1 MTYITCQDL
10 CIDPLKTLLCNS
22 MGLRK
27 PRRDFRLRTSDFRL
41 QTWRVECRKQRRL
54 RRSRYGTPGPNFLWH
69 IDGWDK
75 LAPFGTFI
83 HEAVDGFSRRIL
95 WLAVN
100 STNKNP
106 SIISFSRLC
115 ITQISLSKIFSQFP
129 RETIFNSAYSL
140 HPHRFLWSL
149 LSKWLMPEIQRPN
162 QTRSTKVASL
172 ESEVWNL
179 NSEFSLHLPPKF
191 PVCKK

>member
-1 MTYITCQDL
+1 
-10 CIDPLKTLLCNS
+10 

-41 QTWRVECRKQRRL
+41 QTWRVALECRKQRRL

-69 IDGWDK
+69 VDGWDK

-83 HEAVDGFSRRIL
+83 HEVVDGFSRRIL
-95 WLAVN
+95 RLAVN
-100 STNKNP
+100 STNRNP

-115 ITQISLSKIFSQFP
+115 ITQISLSKIFSQFL

-140 HPHRFLWSL
+140 QLTPSSIFMITAIKMADAGNPTSQSNPEHESRKSRVWSL
-149 LSKWLMPEIQRPN
+149 K
-162 QTRSTKVASL
+162 
-172 ESEVWNL
+172 SEV
-179 NSEFSLHLPPKF
+179 PPQLS
-191 PVCKK
+191 